1 MLISLFDTSFRNCCD
16 IHVSQLQFFLRRCAL
31 VFFSSTHFYFPLSSF
46 FPHFIPLFPSLLSS
60 DQHGFSPIALYCP
73 VICEINIPYHIIWM
87 KLKKCKARVVKLMNL
102 QDVTWCSL
110 VERYW
115 SFETNLLSPSIF
127 RVYIWRLSSKS
138 YDVTVP
144 EDDGFSCQNC
154 FHQQLFCRCFHVKYF
169 FVSQITFYKSWYF
182 VSGTRKNYTKQWVVI
197 FHRLCCTS
205 IWNRS
210 LFFLVCTFYVRN
222 FQRNKITFCPSV
234 CFLFLDKYFQFCKKL
249 LPCNPI

>member
-1 MLISLFDTSFRNCCD
+1 MLSVSILLIPLAFPFFPNGISNFAYVHVCFSYWLYSHNFVDNFLLNNAYFLSFSSLLISLFDTSFRNCCD

-46 FPHFIPLFPSLLSS
+46 FPHFIPLFPFLLSS

-144 EDDGFSCQNC
+144 EDDSFSCQNC
-154 FHQQLFCRCFHVKYF
+154 FHQQLFRRCFHVK
-169 FVSQITFYKSWYF
+169 
-182 VSGTRKNYTKQWVVI
+182 
-197 FHRLCCTS
+197 
-205 IWNRS
+205 
-210 LFFLVCTFYVRN
+210 
-222 FQRNKITFCPSV
+222 
-234 CFLFLDKYFQFCKKL
+234 
-249 LPCNPI
+249 